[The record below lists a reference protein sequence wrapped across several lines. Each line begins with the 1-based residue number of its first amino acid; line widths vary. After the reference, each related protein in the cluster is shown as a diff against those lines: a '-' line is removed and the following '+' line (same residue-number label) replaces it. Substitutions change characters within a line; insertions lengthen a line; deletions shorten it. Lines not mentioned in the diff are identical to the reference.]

1 MLCYNRLHK
10 YKYRTKELEVFDV
23 GIEGET
29 AVSKKLGLTP
39 DGMLIICQRYSWDGP
54 SGPTIDTATFMR
66 ASLVHDALYQLMRE
80 GELEYK
86 YRIVAD
92 KLLREMCL
100 EDGMWGFR
108 AWYVYWAVRIF
119 SIVHALPGIYEPD
132 DTICVEKGK
141 YV

>member
-1 MLCYNRLHK
+1 
-10 YKYRTKELEVFDV
+10 
-23 GIEGET
+23 
-29 AVSKKLGLTP
+29 
-39 DGMLIICQRYSWDGP
+39 
-54 SGPTIDTATFMR
+54 
-66 ASLVHDALYQLMRE
+66 
-80 GELEYK
+80 
-86 YRIVAD
+86 
-92 KLLREMCL
+92 MCL